1 MHEGVEGFDAA
12 TAAGGARRGARDAQV
27 GRGVRGGAPTVLVT
41 GATGQVG
48 RELTARARGAVPV
61 TRAECDLREVAR
73 TGDAAWLVRRLRE
86 ADGGAGRAVV
96 NLAAWTDVDGAED
109 PAHAAEVEAVNA
121 VAPGILA
128 AACADAGVPF
138 VHVSTD
144 YVFGGGTDPGTG
156 TGTAAAAHPDP
167 ADPVAHADPV
177 APADPADPAD
187 PATTPRRPW
196 RVDDPPAPLNV
207 YGATKRRGEE
217 AVFAHGGT
225 VVRTSWVWSG
235 PHAPGRDFVATM
247 ASLAGRGVDPRV
259 VDDQWGRP
267 TFAADLAAG
276 LERLVVHLLVGGGVP
291 GGILHHTNSG
301 EPVTWYDLAREVF
314 RRTGHDPR
322 RVTPCPTSGYPTVA
336 PRPAW
341 SVLDLGPWTDLLG
354 EPPAWQDGLERG
366 LR

>member
-1 MHEGVEGFDAA
+1 
-12 TAAGGARRGARDAQV
+12 
-27 GRGVRGGAPTVLVT
+27 
-41 GATGQVG
+41 
-48 RELTARARGAVPV
+48 
-61 TRAECDLREVAR
+61 
-73 TGDAAWLVRRLRE
+73 VRRLRE

-144 YVFGGGTDPGTG
+144 YVFGGDT
-156 TGTAAAAHPDP
+156 
-167 ADPVAHADPV
+167 
-177 APADPADPAD
+177 D

-217 AVFAHGGT
+217 AVLAHGGT

-276 LERLVVHLLVGGGVP
+276 LERLVVHLLDGGDVP

>member
-1 MHEGVEGFDAA
+1 MVDH
-12 TAAGGARRGARDAQV
+12 
-27 GRGVRGGAPTVLVT
+27 
-41 GATGQVG
+41 
-48 RELTARARGAVPV
+48 LTQP
-61 TRAECDLREVAR
+61 
-73 TGDAAWLVRRLRE
+73 
-86 ADGGAGRAVV
+86 AVV

-144 YVFGGGTDPGTG
+144 YVFGGGTG
-156 TGTAAAAHPDP
+156 
-167 ADPVAHADPV
+167 
-177 APADPADPAD
+177 

-217 AVFAHGGT
+217 AVLAHGGT

-276 LERLVVHLLVGGGVP
+276 LERLVVHLLDGGDVP